1 MALPRLSIG
10 PRTRA
15 GPLLQLP
22 GGWSRGGRL
31 AKGRHTWRSRR
42 APDASWILAHL
53 RPGGADPHHG
63 VRIRTAQIPEGG
75 HQGPRTRFTNQAP
88 RSVVKSSPPWLH
100 TPHGRRGAA
109 SQA

>member
-22 GGWSRGGRL
+22 WGWSRGGRL

-42 APDASWILAHL
+42 PLMPL
-53 RPGGADPHHG
+53 G
-63 VRIRTAQIPEGG
+63 
-75 HQGPRTRFTNQAP
+75 F
-88 RSVVKSSPPWLH
+88 WLICGLGEPTH
-100 TPHGRRGAA
+100 VMG
-109 SQA
+109 